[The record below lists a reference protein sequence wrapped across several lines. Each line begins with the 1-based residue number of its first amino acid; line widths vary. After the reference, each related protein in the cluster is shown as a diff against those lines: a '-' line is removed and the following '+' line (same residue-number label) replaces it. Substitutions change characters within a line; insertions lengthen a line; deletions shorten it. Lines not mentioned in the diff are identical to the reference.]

1 MGVQCKRTLIRP
13 TVDQN
18 SGDPVSCHSQI
29 LKAVKATSTVCLKVT
44 WLPHVQALN
53 NEGRKIVVIAIVN
66 RIWWVYLRSICVC
79 KGTIS
84 HKSGCTL
91 LY

>member
-1 MGVQCKRTLIRP
+1 MGVQCKRTLIGP

-18 SGDPVSCHSQI
+18 SGDIVSCHSHI

-44 WLPHVQALN
+44 WLPRAPN
-53 NEGRKIVVIAIVN
+53 NEGRNIVVIAIAN

-91 LY
+91 LH